1 MQNTGKN
8 QEENQ
13 ENKTYSDKEIQLAT
27 IMAYMEFTV
36 DDKKYSSMKEL
47 MNTTRGREIE
57 ETFMKRYGGATDTI
71 TSDRRAA
78 AQQMFEDIRNGVS
91 PCSSWKVV
99 DVRNNN
105 STTGMYACM
114 IETSEGD
121 AIVAFRGSEDL
132 ANNQLYLDW
141 LKADVGLLDSTATEQ
156 QTDAEEYISYISGLS
171 KQYDTYVFAGHSL
184 GGNLAAHAG
193 VTALKG
199 ILIMR

>member
-71 TSDRRAA
+71 TSDRRAV

-99 DVRNNN
+99 DVRDNN

-184 GGNLAAHAG
+184 GGNLAA
-193 VTALKG
+193 
-199 ILIMR
+199 